1 MSNFCYGKQKQTSVN
16 LCSAKY
22 LINHFQWRT
31 CQYNIIYFFM
41 NEILTALLVFVFSG
55 TTVFVFVFV
64 LYLYFVF
71 SCFHDT
77 RKRSADYLVSLI
89 YENLVIN
96 SNTLNSKKLFKISF
110 FLISNL
116 KWFEKTTLLRGLVL
130 GLCHWFENGSKK
142 IDQCCTKGIW

>member
-41 NEILTALLVFVFSG
+41 KILMLSG
-55 TTVFVFVFV
+55 MIVFVFVFV
-64 LYLYFVF
+64 LYLYLYFEF

-77 RKRSADYLVSLI
+77 RKRSAYYFSLI
-89 YENLVIN
+89 YENLVVY

-110 FLISNL
+110 FQIFNL
-116 KWFEKTTLLRGLVL
+116 KWR
-130 GLCHWFENGSKK
+130 HWFENGSKK
-142 IDQCCTKGIW
+142 IGQCCTKGIW